1 MGYTHY
7 FQLHE
12 EPTPTRWEAFTKGV
26 NQLVE
31 ESETPV
37 LARTDENRV
46 LIEGIGAN
54 AHETFYIERGSIR
67 WNFCK
72 TAQKPYDELVTAV
85 LILARYTF
93 DPFSLSSDGE
103 WNDWLLGR
111 ELFTRVFYLQ
121 PAEDT
126 VFGNQQHEYDWKLEN
141 A

>member
-12 EPTPTRWEAFTKGV
+12 EPTPTRWESFTRGV
-26 NQLVE
+26 NQLID
-31 ESETPV
+31 ESDVPV
-37 LARTDENRV
+37 LAKTDENRV
-46 LIEGIGAN
+46 LIEGVGEN

-72 TAQKPYDELVTAV
+72 TARKPYDELVTAV

-93 DPFSLSSDGE
+93 DSFSLSSDGN
-103 WNDWLLGR
+103 WSDWVLGR
-111 ELFTRVFYLQ
+111 ELFTRVKRLE

-126 VFGNQQHEYDWKLEN
+126 VFGNQEHKYDWDLEN

>member
-12 EPTPTRWEAFTKGV
+12 EPTPTRWESFTRGV
-26 NQLVE
+26 NQLVNA
-31 ESETPV
+31 SNVPV
-37 LARTDENRV
+37 LAKTDENRV
-46 LIEGIGAN
+46 LIEGIGKD

-93 DPFSLSSDGE
+93 DSFSLSSDGT
-103 WNDWLLGR
+103 WSDWALGR
-111 ELFTRVFYLQ
+111 ELFTRVKRLE
-121 PAEDT
+121 PAEGT
-126 VFGNQQHEYDWKLEN
+126 VFGNQAHKYDWDLEN